1 MSPQLAQVEPKPR
14 LLFVDDEQRVLNSM
28 RIMFR
33 REFDLFLASH
43 GAAALDI
50 IREQDIDVI
59 IADHRMPQMTG
70 VEVLSK
76 VRAISPRT
84 VRILL
89 TGYADLDAVEGSIND
104 GEVFR
109 FLTKPCAPEEL
120 REAVTLAAR
129 LARSTPAP
137 GATPNTA
144 EMDGEAIEIILESS
158 AEAEPAPP
166 RASARPASP
175 PAPPMPQ
182 RPAASR
188 APEAQVEA
196 VTRRPARPPSAPD
209 ATKPVDSD
217 FDPVSTAVIDP
228 PMPTAAPKAPTPR
241 LAQGLGIVVFS
252 TDEEV
257 LATVQR
263 AVRGRIPVHSASNI
277 VQVVNILTERQPGVL
292 VTDISDDKAT
302 IQAMTARL
310 KQHLPELVTIAVS
323 EHRDVL
329 DMVWLINHGQIFRFL
344 RKPLSPGRCAISL
357 QAALKHHRM
366 LLKNPDLVKRHEVAQ
381 TTEVGLVDGVLS
393 KLKSVR
399 RLWASV

>member
-1 MSPQLAQVEPKPR
+1 
-14 LLFVDDEQRVLNSM
+14 
-28 RIMFR
+28 
-33 REFDLFLASH
+33 
-43 GAAALDI
+43 
-50 IREQDIDVI
+50 
-59 IADHRMPQMTG
+59 
-70 VEVLSK
+70 
-76 VRAISPRT
+76 
-84 VRILL
+84 
-89 TGYADLDAVEGSIND
+89 
-104 GEVFR
+104 
-109 FLTKPCAPEEL
+109 
-120 REAVTLAAR
+120 
-129 LARSTPAP
+129 
-137 GATPNTA
+137 
-144 EMDGEAIEIILESS
+144 
-158 AEAEPAPP
+158 
-166 RASARPASP
+166 
-175 PAPPMPQ
+175 
-182 RPAASR
+182 
-188 APEAQVEA
+188 
-196 VTRRPARPPSAPD
+196 
-209 ATKPVDSD
+209 
-217 FDPVSTAVIDP
+217 VSTAVIDP
-228 PMPTAAPKAPTPR
+228 PTPTPAPKAPAGR

-263 AVRGRIPVHSASNI
+263 AVRGRIPVHAASNI

-366 LLKNPDLVKRHEVAQ
+366 LLKNPDLVKRHEVAE
-381 TTEVGLVDGVLS
+381 TEEVGLVDGVLS